1 MRKQIKTGYESG
13 GAGPNGAL
21 PAMLSCFCGGISI
34 VAMHL
39 TTSHSGNIVL
49 SLCRAFFS
57 VLPLLPV
64 VFMRRARPSVE
75 DSAALLL
82 LGSLVAGVSP
92 WMLFMGLEK
101 AGATV
106 AGIVLS
112 AGPLITSML
121 AFAAGQEAFSIKRC
135 VGATIAG
142 SAILSSVLTTNTLHL
157 EGNHDFLLGTAFLIS
172 TTLIGGLYDICC
184 RKLLTRV
191 TPLAASA
198 FSVLGGFVFI
208 LILSIATGN
217 LAKVQTLP
225 FGIVLLLA
233 VSGSVGGPL
242 KLHLWSSALKV
253 AQVSRVAAFTPLVS
267 ITVVLFDS
275 VVTRSLPHPG
285 VMLSVILIILGTLP
299 VFRS

>member
-1 MRKQIKTGYESG
+1 MS
-13 GAGPNGAL
+13 
-21 PAMLSCFCGGISI
+21 SCFCGGISI
-34 VAMHL
+34 VAMQL
-39 TTSHSGNIVL
+39 TTSHGGNVVL

-57 VLPLLPV
+57 MLPLLPV
-64 VFMRRARPSVE
+64 VFIRHVRPSVQ

-101 AGATV
+101 AGATM

-121 AFAAGQEAFSIKRC
+121 AFAAGQEAFSLRRC

-142 SAILSSVLTTNTLHL
+142 SAILSSVLTNNTLHL
-157 EGNHDFLLGTAFLIS
+157 EGNHDFLLGTALLIS
-172 TTLIGGLYDICC
+172 TTLISGLYDICC

-191 TPLAASA
+191 TSLAASA

-208 LILSIATGN
+208 FILSISTGN
-217 LAKVQTLP
+217 LGKVQTLP
-225 FGIVLLLA
+225 YGIVLLLA
-233 VSGSVGGPL
+233 VSGFVGGPL

-253 AQVSRVAAFTPLVS
+253 TQVSRVAAFTPLVS

-275 VVTRSLPHPG
+275 IITRSLPHTG
-285 VMLSVILIILGTLP
+285 VMLSLILIILGTLP